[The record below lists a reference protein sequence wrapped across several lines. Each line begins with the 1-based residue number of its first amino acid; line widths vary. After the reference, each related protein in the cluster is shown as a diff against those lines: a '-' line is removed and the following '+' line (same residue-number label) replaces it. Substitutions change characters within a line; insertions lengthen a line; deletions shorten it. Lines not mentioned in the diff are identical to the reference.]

1 MRNCYFN
8 STSLPSSCCPG
19 GQPQYAHLT
28 APISLM
34 KLQSGQFRQA
44 PRRLPRQSTSILVSF
59 GAEKKSDT
67 RWNILVDWLI
77 LYASH
82 HLFVDFK
89 NHCPIEKRFIKF
101 DFFFENQDIVQNY
114 HPLLSNQLVKS
125 NPPTPPT
132 NSVIDQLL
140 NHPNSCAKLLF

>member
-34 KLQSGQFRQA
+34 KLQSGQFLQA

-101 DFFFENQDIVQNY
+101 DWFGFHKKTTESPPVPVSVNQN
-114 HPLLSNQLVKS
+114 
-125 NPPTPPT
+125 TF
-132 NSVIDQLL
+132 SVG
-140 NHPNSCAKLLF
+140 NAEGRN